1 MSRANLDTFSAKGAF
16 LNIKF
21 RYSSLFVPGYRFI
34 FTDFKALTAVGT
46 ASITLLPT
54 RNIP

>member
-1 MSRANLDTFSAKGAF
+1 MSRANLDTFPAKGAF

-34 FTDFKALTAVGT
+34 FTDFKALTAVST

-54 RNIP
+54 RDIP

>member
-1 MSRANLDTFSAKGAF
+1 MIRANLYTFTATGAF

-21 RYSSLFVPGYRFI
+21 RYGFLLVPGYRTI
-34 FTDFKALTAVGT
+34 LTDIKALSTVYT
-46 ASITLLPT
+46 TEITLLPT

>member
-1 MSRANLDTFSAKGAF
+1 MIRANLYTFMATGAF

-21 RYSSLFVPGYRFI
+21 RYGFLLVPGYRFI
-34 FTDFKALTAVGT
+34 FTDVKTLPAVCT